1 MKLPDILKFDLDY
14 IRNLD
19 IRDVADWP
27 WLPRFILLFLIALA
41 IVLLLF
47 LIDGL
52 KQLSEIRSLRSQQEH
67 LLQEIKLNQSKI
79 RYQGLYFAY
88 YQKNEQTLR
97 KAIGEI
103 PPAHDIEDI
112 FAALADIA
120 KRNGVVIRRFT
131 REQLIKREL
140 YSEQLMNM
148 TITGSFYQLG
158 YFVAEAAKLPYVI
171 YFPKFVLSPQSQ
183 YLHFDA
189 TAAVLLQGGG

>member
-1 MKLPDILKFDLDY
+1 MKIPNALKFDLAD

-27 WLPRFILLFLIALA
+27 WFPRFILLGFIALG

-67 LLQEIKLNQSKI
+67 LLQEIKQHQSKI
-79 RYQGLYFAY
+79 RYQGLYFSY
-88 YQKNEQTLR
+88 YQKNEERLR

-103 PPAHDIEDI
+103 PPAHNIEDA
-112 FAALADIA
+112 FAVLADIA
-120 KRNGVVIRRFT
+120 KKNGVVIRRFA
-131 REQLIKREL
+131 RDQLIRHEL
-140 YSEQLMNM
+140 YSEQLMSM

-158 YFVAEAAKLPYVI
+158 HFMADAAKLPYVI
-171 YFPKFVLSPQSQ
+171 YFPKFVLSPQGE
-183 YLHFDA
+183 YLRFEA
-189 TAAVLLQGGG
+189 TASVLLQGGV